1 MEQHGKS
8 REKCRSR
15 QEHEFKYQTYISLT
29 QRLVV
34 ATDEKVTT
42 SGRETSTQPQISIHT
57 LTILLFG
64 IQYDVYASIP
74 TTDEVVARCCSKEY
88 AECCTESVDFAK
100 PLRCNGMMLGTR
112 IDVTQCIQKKM
123 YGEHHPML
131 LNLTDALCCD
141 VFADDDND
149 EKGHCL
155 TECITVMQIPA
166 LRNDKKLKRI
176 KGCRRTNQL
185 YKCFTRCLQWLHNK
199 TEDEVLDF
207 EQECSIKLKMLPG
220 KVYIG
225 PEIK

>member
-42 SGRETSTQPQISIHT
+42 SGRETSTQPQI
-57 LTILLFG
+57 
-64 IQYDVYASIP
+64 
-74 TTDEVVARCCSKEY
+74 VARCCSKEY